1 MNTLEAIAAR
11 RSIRAFRGEELADD
25 VVTKILTAARQA
37 PSGKNRQ
44 PWRLVTVQGPKR
56 DEMVGVMRQAIAS
69 FKTRGEDT
77 GSAEWTARIME
88 QASLTVFVFNAHGID
103 PWLDHSVDQT
113 FQELVDVQSI
123 GAAIQNMLLAA
134 TDLGIGSLW
143 IADVL
148 YAVTELKEWL
158 GASGELVA
166 AVSFG
171 VPDETPDARPRKP
184 LGELVRA
191 A

>member
-11 RSIRAFRGEELADD
+11 RSIRAFKQDEISDDAVERLLA
-25 VVTKILTAARQA
+25 AAIQA

-44 PWRLVTVQGPKR
+44 PWRLVTVRGDKR
-56 DEMVGVMRQAIAS
+56 DEMIGVMREAIAA
-69 FKTRGEDT
+69 FKARGEDT
-77 GSAEWTARIME
+77 GSAEWTAKIME
-88 QASLTVFVFNAHGID
+88 RAPLTVFVLNPHGID
-103 PWLDHSVDQT
+103 PWLEHSVDQI

-148 YAVTELKEWL
+148 YAATELKAWL
-158 GASGELVA
+158 GETGQLVA

-171 VPDETPDARPRKP
+171 VPDEHPDARPRKP
-184 LGELVRA
+184 FDEVVRQA
-191 A
+191 